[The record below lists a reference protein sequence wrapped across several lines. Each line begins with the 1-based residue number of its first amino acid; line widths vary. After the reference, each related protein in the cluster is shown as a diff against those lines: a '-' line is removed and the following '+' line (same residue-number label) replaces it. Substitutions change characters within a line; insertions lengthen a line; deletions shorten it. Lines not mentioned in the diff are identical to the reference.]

1 MAFTQQQL
9 NALEDAIAMGTL
21 EVEYGDKKV
30 KYRSLGEMMRIR
42 DMMRMDIEKPQ
53 RARVAHFSKGLR

>member
-9 NALEDAIAMGTL
+9 TALEDAIAMGTL

-30 KYRSLGEMMRIR
+30 RYRSLTEMMRIR
-42 DMMRMDIEKPQ
+42 DMMRRDIEKPQ
-53 RARVAHFSKGLR
+53 HARVVSFSKGLQ